1 MLRANDGWLNE
12 LGWSLGSWVRGR
24 QEGACQIVESR
35 GQVEQFRWQLNFP
48 IPTLRNIHRKMIFKN
63 SKILHELKKR
73 PSGIPEEESW
83 QGSGAA
89 HFLKLLIGHGRSP
102 LAQGREPQPWLCCA
116 QGLDLNHVLNKSWN
130 KMYHIS
136 NPERISESTIIYMLF
151 IFTALRSEQDFLLNT
166 W

>member
-63 SKILHELKKR
+63 SKILHGLKK
-73 PSGIPEEESW
+73 
-83 QGSGAA
+83 
-89 HFLKLLIGHGRSP
+89 GHQASQRKKAGR
-102 LAQGREPQPWLCCA
+102 AQGPP
-116 QGLDLNHVLNKSWN
+116 
-130 KMYHIS
+130 
-136 NPERISESTIIYMLF
+136 
-151 IFTALRSEQDFLLNT
+151 IF
-166 W
+166 